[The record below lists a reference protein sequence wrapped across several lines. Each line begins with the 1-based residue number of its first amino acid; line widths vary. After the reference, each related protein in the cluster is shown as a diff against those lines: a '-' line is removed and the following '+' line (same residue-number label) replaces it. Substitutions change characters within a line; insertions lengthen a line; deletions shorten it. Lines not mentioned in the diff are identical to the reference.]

1 MGKKFPEAFFVLA
14 TSQSPGLPETL
25 ATAYNSGMC
34 LLALPV
40 IHLSQGRYQKGD
52 RSMEEIKGK
61 EIFMNPYVVQMD
73 KFADSLKHLSRTFLK
88 LEGYKGTF
96 TKEELEDMFEKVTD
110 KVCKNCEN
118 KESCLGENR
127 VRTYQ
132 AMHEIL
138 CAAAEYGAELN
149 VELKRKLK
157 KQCILAPRFLRETLE
172 VFENAKEILLW
183 NNRMVQNRE
192 GYAGQLTSFA
202 RLIQYTTRELDAG
215 IFADDHMEKRLKTR
229 LKKAGVR
236 MLSAVF
242 YMTPKG
248 KYEIHLTVKTN
259 KGQIISARELA
270 KLVSGCVGKEMSP
283 GRGERPVI
291 GEEYCMVAFM
301 EGARY
306 QTLQG
311 VARIGK
317 GCEKISGDTFLMTEL
332 PGGKQGIALSD
343 GMGSGE
349 DAFRESSMV
358 VEMLEEL
365 LGAGF
370 PVKTAVQMMNTA
382 LVIGREEVRFCTV
395 DVSLFDLYEG
405 TCEFVKAGAAATFL
419 KRRDQVEIIRSATLP
434 IGVLQ
439 DIEIDTQTRELQSG
453 DYVVMVTDGVMDA
466 LPAGEQE
473 TLMQTFIRDT
483 EIVNPK
489 ELAHHILGR
498 VLEWSGE
505 VPLDDMTVLAAGVW
519 KK

>member
-1 MGKKFPEAFFVLA
+1 
-14 TSQSPGLPETL
+14 
-25 ATAYNSGMC
+25 
-34 LLALPV
+34 
-40 IHLSQGRYQKGD
+40 
-52 RSMEEIKGK
+52 MEELKEK

-96 TKEELEDMFEKVTD
+96 TRDELEEMFEKVTD
-110 KVCKNCEN
+110 KVCANCE
-118 KESCLGENR
+118 KREECLGERR
-127 VRTYQ
+127 VYTYQ
-132 AMHEIL
+132 AMNEIL
-138 CAAAEYGAELN
+138 CTAMEYGAELN
-149 VELKRKLK
+149 MELKRKLQ
-157 KQCILAPRFLRETLE
+157 KQCIMAPRFLRETLE
-172 VFENAKEILLW
+172 IFENAKEILMW
-183 NNRMVQNRE
+183 SNRMVQNRE

-202 RLIQYTTRELDAG
+202 KMIQYTTRELDAG
-215 IFADDHMEKRLKTR
+215 IFEDEHLEKRLKTR
-229 LKKAGVR
+229 LKKAGIR

-248 KYEIHLTVKTN
+248 KYEIHLTVKAL
-259 KGQIISARELA
+259 KGQTVSTRELVH
-270 KLVSGCVGKEMSP
+270 LVSGCVGREMTP

-291 GEEYCMVAFM
+291 GEEYCTVACI
-301 EGARY
+301 EGAIY
-306 QTLQG
+306 HTLQG

-405 TCEFVKAGAAATFL
+405 SCEFVKAGAAATFL
-419 KRRDQVEIIRSATLP
+419 KRKDEVEIIRSATLP

-439 DIEIDTQTRELQSG
+439 DIEIDSQTRKLQSG
-453 DYVVMVTDGVMDA
+453 DYVIMVTDGVMDA
-466 LPAGEQE
+466 LPAGEQDV
-473 TLMQTFIRDT
+473 LMRTFIQDT
-483 EIVNPK
+483 DIVNPK

-505 VPLDDMTVLAAGVW
+505 VPLDDMTVLAAGLW

>member
-1 MGKKFPEAFFVLA
+1 
-14 TSQSPGLPETL
+14 
-25 ATAYNSGMC
+25 
-34 LLALPV
+34 
-40 IHLSQGRYQKGD
+40 
-52 RSMEEIKGK
+52 
-61 EIFMNPYVVQMD
+61 
-73 KFADSLKHLSRTFLK
+73 
-88 LEGYKGTF
+88 
-96 TKEELEDMFEKVTD
+96 MFEKVTD
-110 KVCKNCEN
+110 KVCRNCEN
-118 KESCLGENR
+118 REMCLGEKR
-127 VRTYQ
+127 VYTYQ

-138 CAAAEYGAELN
+138 CAAVEYGAELN
-149 VELKRKLK
+149 IELKRTLK
-157 KQCILAPRFLRETLE
+157 SQCILAPRFLRETLE
-172 VFENAKEILLW
+172 VFENAKEILMW

-192 GYAGQLTSFA
+192 GYAGQLKSFA
-202 RLIQYTTRELDAG
+202 KMIQYTTRELDAG
-215 IFADDHMEKRLKTR
+215 IFEDEHMEKRLKTR
-229 LKKAGVR
+229 LKKAGIR

-242 YMTPKG
+242 YMTPQG
-248 KYEIHLTVKTN
+248 KYEIHLTVKAM
-259 KGQIISARELA
+259 KGQSVSTRELVR
-270 KLVSGCVGKEMSP
+270 LVGDSVGREMMP

-291 GEEYCMVAFM
+291 GEDYCTVACM
-301 EGARY
+301 EGARFH
-306 QTLQG
+306 TLQG

-395 DVSLFDLYEG
+395 DVTLFDLYEG

-419 KRRDQVEIIRSATLP
+419 KRQGEVEIIRSATLP

-439 DIEIDTQTRELQSG
+439 DIEIDTETRRLESG
-453 DYVVMVTDGVMDA
+453 DYVIMVTDGVMDA
-466 LPAGEQE
+466 LPAGEQDV
-473 TLMQTFIRDT
+473 LMCTFIQDT
-483 EIVNPK
+483 DILNPR

-505 VPLDDMTVLAAGVW
+505 VPLDDMTVLVAGLW
-519 KK
+519 SKA